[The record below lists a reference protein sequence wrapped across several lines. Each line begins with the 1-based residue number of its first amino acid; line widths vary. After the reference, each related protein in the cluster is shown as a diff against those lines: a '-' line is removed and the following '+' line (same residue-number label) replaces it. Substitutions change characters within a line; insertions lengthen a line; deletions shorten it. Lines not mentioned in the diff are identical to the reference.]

1 MSFRLESDL
10 GGFLFLKPLPA
21 GSNETGGFHL
31 GRMKERRAADGR
43 PYEKA
48 QSVWIAFRST
58 VGAPKGRPFCLVRST
73 RFFREPAIL
82 LSAGGRWPPLRE
94 GPNCAAG
101 FGYSG

>member
-10 GGFLFLKPLPA
+10 GGFLFLKHPLPA

-31 GRMKERRAADGR
+31 GRMKERRAAGGR

-58 VGAPKGRPFCLVRST
+58 VGAPNGRPFCPIRS
-73 RFFREPAIL
+73 AV
-82 LSAGGRWPPLRE
+82 
-94 GPNCAAG
+94 
-101 FGYSG
+101 